1 MSGFLSGWWAEFR
14 PAVGRVEQADAL
26 ALRDAVADAMAWLL
40 FPAQQAGGADPRS
53 CPGCGSGR
61 LAVKFSRFGPFIGCD
76 AYPNCSYTR
85 TIGRDDQSE
94 RGGRLIGHDEGT
106 GLEVSLRH
114 GPFGPYVQLGG
125 NLTRDQEER
134 LPLPDVG
141 KMKMAQLKD
150 ELANRGL
157 SQEGRKASLVEESGP
172 HAALLGW
179 AGPILLFPPALSA
192 ARRGRAPR

>member
-1 MSGFLSGWWAEFR
+1 M
-14 PAVGRVEQADAL
+14 
-26 ALRDAVADAMAWLL
+26 
-40 FPAQQAGGADPRS
+40 
-53 CPGCGSGR
+53 
-61 LAVKFSRFGPFIGCD
+61 
-76 AYPNCSYTR
+76 
-85 TIGRDDQSE
+85 
-94 RGGRLIGHDEGT
+94 IGHDEGT

-179 AGPILLFPPALSA
+179 TRRILFFPPALSA